1 VHSSELARQRT
12 HTLDESIESAPD
24 RDTRTFMKG
33 NVLKHV
39 SSHVTAW
46 RAGLGVAAC
55 TSVLLAGC
63 SSSPNSTAAQSS
75 PNSSAASVATS
86 AAPTAAA
93 SPAVAQGAER
103 GIGEVPWPQ
112 VGPGWMLAVWT
123 PVTPHMPGD
132 EPPAGDPTPETATN
146 VLYLVSPAGDRYSI
160 TEFPPADGLPGLV
173 DWSGDGSHALFK
185 VQHGFGATAISID
198 LHTGTRTSVPV
209 DGDTAY
215 TRPDGKALLVAGFNG
230 DESRTLTRID
240 MAGTEQFVYPIKD
253 LGGAGRFGGDYL
265 ATPDGT
271 QLVLATENLGNTIS
285 PRNDQSLVVMS
296 NDGSII
302 RTLAAPMPE
311 AECTPVK
318 WWTPGVILTHCGG
331 GGEQLWKVPLDG
343 SKPTALTGVNTREE
357 NDPHFEDNLGN
368 WNAYEL
374 PSGTFL
380 PTAGPCGTAFVSR
393 LTPDGGTQRV
403 DIPGVSGSAE
413 LAGVSGDKL
422 VIVGEVGCGGGTS
435 LVTYDPAA
443 NTSTVLLGPPITKGG
458 GIEYVRLY
466 PSEK

>member
-1 VHSSELARQRT
+1 ME
-12 HTLDESIESAPD
+12 
-24 RDTRTFMKG
+24 
-33 NVLKHV
+33 HV
-39 SSHVTAW
+39 STRAAAW
-46 RAGLGVAAC
+46 RASLGIVASAAL
-55 TSVLLAGC
+55 LLAGC
-63 SSSPNSTAAQSS
+63 SSSSNSTASQSS
-75 PNSSAASVATS
+75 PSSSAASAATS
-86 AAPTAAA
+86 AAPKPAAT
-93 SPAVAQGAER
+93 PAVAQGTER

-132 EPPAGDPTPETATN
+132 QPPAGDPTLETATN

-160 TEFPPADGLPGLV
+160 TEFPPADRLPVLV

-185 VQHGFGATAISID
+185 SQHGFEATAISID
-198 LHTGTRTSVPV
+198 LHTGARTSVPV
-209 DGDTAY
+209 HGTPAY
-215 TRPDGKALLVAGFNG
+215 TRPDGKALLETGFNG
-230 DESRTLTRID
+230 DESRTLKRID
-240 MAGTEQFVYPIKD
+240 MAGNEQFVYPTKD

-265 ATPDGT
+265 ETPDGT
-271 QLVLATENLGNTIS
+271 QLVLATENLGNDIA
-285 PRNDQSLVVMS
+285 PRTDNSLVVVS
-296 NDGSII
+296 NDGSIV

-311 AECTPVK
+311 AKCSPVK
-318 WWTPGVILTHCGG
+318 WWTPGVILTHCTQRGA
-331 GGEQLWKVPLDG
+331 GEQLWKVPLDG
-343 SKPTALTGVNTREE
+343 GKPTALTGVNTHEE

-403 DIPGVSGSAE
+403 DIPGVSDSAE

-435 LVTYDPAA
+435 LVTYDPVA

-458 GIEYVRLY
+458 GIQDALLY

>member
-1 VHSSELARQRT
+1 
-12 HTLDESIESAPD
+12 
-24 RDTRTFMKG
+24 
-33 NVLKHV
+33 
-39 SSHVTAW
+39 
-46 RAGLGVAAC
+46 
-55 TSVLLAGC
+55 
-63 SSSPNSTAAQSS
+63 
-75 PNSSAASVATS
+75 
-86 AAPTAAA
+86 
-93 SPAVAQGAER
+93 
-103 GIGEVPWPQ
+103 
-112 VGPGWMLAVWT
+112 MLAVWT
-123 PVTPHMPGD
+123 PVTPHMPGEQPAPG
-132 EPPAGDPTPETATN
+132 EPTLETATN

-160 TEFPPADGLPGLV
+160 TEFPPADGLPVLV
-173 DWSGDGSHALFK
+173 DWSADGSHALFQS
-185 VQHGFGATAISID
+185 VRGFDYTAISID
-198 LHTGTRTSVPV
+198 LRTGARTSVPV
-209 DGDTAY
+209 DETVTYAS
-215 TRPDGKALLVAGFNG
+215 PDGKALLVTDFSG
-230 DESRTLTRID
+230 DESATLKRID
-240 MAGTEQFVYPIKD
+240 MAGTEQFVYPTKD

-271 QLVLATENLGNTIS
+271 QLVLATENLGNKIS
-285 PRNDQSLVVMS
+285 PRTDQSLVVMS
-296 NDGSII
+296 NDGSIV
-302 RTLAAPMPE
+302 RTLPAPMPE

-331 GGEQLWKVPLDG
+331 AGEQLWKVPLDG

-393 LTPDGGTQRV
+393 LTPDGGTKRV

-466 PSEK
+466 PTDN